1 MCSAGATYLQQINQ
15 NEGAAS
21 SIVTSALVN
30 QLNKNDTKMFSGS
43 GKRCYLRKW
52 PGVDLN
58 DARVSC
64 SVSLSD
70 FLRIVCSLLSMLCM
84 YLPVYLCIFFFFFL
98 CILRRTAISCK
109 TI

>member
-52 PGVDLN
+52 PGL
-58 DARVSC
+58 
-64 SVSLSD
+64 
-70 FLRIVCSLLSMLCM
+70 I
-84 YLPVYLCIFFFFFL
+84 
-98 CILRRTAISCK
+98 
-109 TI
+109 